1 MEVSMTKEELQNYKA
16 YDLEVSAAT
25 LKEMADLCRGLAM
38 NPLADTQTQMEA
50 HHLAL
55 EVAEL
60 QGPPEFNRWKEALQ
74 EQSRMLR
81 IRMAYLLT
89 REFPLLEQRPC
100 TVDEG
105 CSAQPE

>member
-1 MEVSMTKEELQNYKA
+1 MTKEELERYKA
-16 YDLEVSAAT
+16 YDLQVSAAT

-38 NPLADTQTQMEA
+38 NPLADPQTQMEA

-60 QGPPEFNRWKEALQ
+60 QGPPEFNRWRKAVR
-74 EQSRMLR
+74 EQTRMLR

-89 REFPLLEQRPC
+89 REFQLVVQKPYKLGERR
-100 TVDEG
+100 T
-105 CSAQPE
+105 A